1 MHYMYRCKVVDRSYM
16 YLEKSLPCPLPIS
29 YVIRF
34 FLYIIWKGGG
44 YFWNC
49 IDYSSYHLKQ
59 IWRRTYSLL
68 VSRYFF
74 STNFLHAISLKLFDW
89 LLPFLQM
96 MGHNINFKQ
105 FWYFACLHFQYRF
118 IDQFIIFTT
127 YIVQSSPPK
136 NSLRY
141 DL

>member
-29 YVIRF
+29 YVISF

-44 YFWNC
+44 VF
-49 IDYSSYHLKQ
+49 LKLYRLF
-59 IWRRTYSLL
+59 IISFKTNLTEDLL
-68 VSRYFF
+68 VTCISLFF